1 MENMLQPTDLV
12 GVTFWLISIAMVAAT
27 VFFFLERD
35 RVVGKWKTSVTV
47 AGLVT
52 LIAAVHYFYM
62 REIWVVL
69 GESPT
74 VYRYIDWLLTVPLQ
88 IIEFFLIL
96 AAITVVPTSLFWK
109 LLVAS
114 IVMLV
119 GGYMGEAGFIDITV
133 GFIIGMIGWL
143 YIIYEIFIGE
153 ASKINANSANVA
165 SQSAFKTIRLIVTVG
180 WAIYP
185 IGYVMGYMTQ
195 SASIDSLNIVY
206 NLADLVNKIA
216 FGVAIWLAA
225 TRDSARI
232 EAEKASG

>member
-119 GGYMGEAGFIDITV
+119 GGYLGEAGFIDITV

>member
-62 REIWVVL
+62 REVWVVL

-74 VYRYIDWLLTVPLQ
+74 VYRYIDWMLTVPLQ

>member
-12 GVTFWLISIAMVAAT
+12 GVSFWLISIAMVAAT

>member
-74 VYRYIDWLLTVPLQ
+74 VYRYIDWLLPVPLQ

-96 AAITVVPTSLFWK
+96 AAIAVVPTSLFWK

-114 IVMLV
+114 VVMLV
-119 GGYMGEAGFIDITV
+119 GGYMGEAGFINVTV

-143 YIIYEIFIGE
+143 YIIYEIFAGE
-153 ASKINANSANVA
+153 ASKINASSGNVNS
-165 SQSAFKTIRLIVTVG
+165 QMAFKTIRLIVTIG

-195 SASIDSLNIVY
+195 SASIDSLNIIY

-232 EAEKASG
+232 EAEKASS